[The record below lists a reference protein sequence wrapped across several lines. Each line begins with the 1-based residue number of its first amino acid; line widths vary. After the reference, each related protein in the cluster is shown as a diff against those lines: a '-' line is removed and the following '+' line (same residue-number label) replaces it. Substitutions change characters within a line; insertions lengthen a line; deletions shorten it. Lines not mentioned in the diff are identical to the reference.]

1 MTQPVLTAKCPV
13 GDSSQA
19 VSRELTSSR
28 RKSGGKLLGP
38 SFLPSRRET
47 WYEMLS
53 LLSLD
58 LVFICDPWNY
68 CSGLSLKLRTKSQSS
83 RQCEERKKK
92 TKIANFILNLREW
105 GRSPTFSF
113 HISLP
118 QIPLSE
124 IHILLPLFNSCLYE
138 KFQLFL
144 EYFPKHH
151 FYHDVLLAPFFVS
164 LTCFIFFIALI
175 STWY

>member
-1 MTQPVLTAKCPV
+1 M
-13 GDSSQA
+13 S
-19 VSRELTSSR
+19 SSR
-28 RKSGGKLLGP
+28 LYIPFSPFTRS
-38 SFLPSRRET
+38 
-47 WYEMLS
+47 LS
-53 LLSLD
+53 SSWPHVDDSLIFNEKYARLSTLN
-58 LVFICDPWNY
+58 LNE
-68 CSGLSLKLRTKSQSS
+68 K
-83 RQCEERKKK
+83 KKK
-92 TKIANFILNLREW
+92 TKIAHFILNLREW

-124 IHILLPLFNSCLYE
+124 IHILLPLFNSGLCE

-151 FYHDVLLAPFFVS
+151 FYHDILLAPFFVS

-175 STWY
+175 ST